1 MIIFKYQY
9 VLCKKRCGKPL
20 YGFIVNPSNYT
31 DFTKVCIDQRSK
43 IKCFKRVEAKDIKGI
58 SSFSLFSL
66 FILTL
71 VRLNTLKIE

>member
-9 VLCKKRCGKPL
+9 VLCKKSCGKPS

-31 DFTKVCIDQRSK
+31 DFTKVFIDQRSK
-43 IKCFKRVEAKDIKGI
+43 IKCFKRVEAKDIMD
-58 SSFSLFSL
+58 SFSLFSL